1 MLLILPVNKD
11 NSHGCILTSVIHSYL
26 LHSLVSLDQVFTA
39 NVIIKDK
46 QEEFT
51 A

>member
-1 MLLILPVNKD
+1 VLSILSVNRD
-11 NSHGCILTSVIHSYL
+11 DYYNYILTSVIHSYF
-26 LHSLVSLDQVFTA
+26 LHSLVSFDQGFVA